1 MRSIGSDFP
10 SVLLQRSN
18 RAKLFGKSVQMYLSI
33 RLLEIMSRYWVI
45 HTNKPPLTLPTTY
58 KNITFIG
65 KRNAC
70 ISYVGLLIMVTL
82 DSSYRMYFQDLKDVT
97 SMPVL
102 ENPESQTKWW
112 VLLEMLI
119 FDTIDTLLWGPRA
132 CWDVEDLLPISQYC
146 DCFCNFLYW
155 WCCISRKISELR
167 IAKSWLEP
175 NVWCLSNEG
184 KYLSFCLHIL
194 RSKIGHLS
202 FCFTY
207 LMK

>member
-70 ISYVGLLIMVTL
+70 IAYVGLLIMVTL
-82 DSSYRMYFQDLKDVT
+82 DSSYMMYFQDLKDVT

-119 FDTIDTLLWGPRA
+119 FDTIDTLLWGPRDRA

-146 DCFCNFLYW
+146 DDKDVRNLICW
-155 WCCISRKISELR
+155 RH
-167 IAKSWLEP
+167 
-175 NVWCLSNEG
+175 V
-184 KYLSFCLHIL
+184 YL
-194 RSKIGHLS
+194 
-202 FCFTY
+202 
-207 LMK
+207 

>member
-45 HTNKPPLTLPTTY
+45 HTNKPLLTLRRVLTKTLHLSG
-58 KNITFIG
+58 NVMLV
-65 KRNAC
+65 A
-70 ISYVGLLIMVTL
+70 YVGLLIMVML
-82 DSSYRMYFQDLKDVT
+82 DWSYMMYFQDLKDVT

-119 FDTIDTLLWGPRA
+119 FDTIDTLLWGPRDRA

-146 DCFCNFLYW
+146 DDKDVRNLICW
-155 WCCISRKISELR
+155 RH
-167 IAKSWLEP
+167 
-175 NVWCLSNEG
+175 V
-184 KYLSFCLHIL
+184 YL
-194 RSKIGHLS
+194 
-202 FCFTY
+202 
-207 LMK
+207 